1 MLKARKRN
9 RVVRIP
15 DEKANEYKSLGYS
28 LYNESG
34 EAVYEHVVPAE
45 RIRALEEENALLKQE
60 NQRLK
65 DELGMLKART
75 SGDGNKE
82 EAGKG
87 LQKAPRKQLTK

>member
-65 DELGMLKART
+65 DELGQFGA
-75 SGDGNKE
+75 KE